1 MEESTLLDS
10 DNTLLTIAL
19 AVSALAFLA
28 LEVAGTVLRLV
39 RRSQVTTGLADIGLR
54 ASAVRKLRMS
64 NPQFAD
70 LIITLRFTAIAT
82 AFAATAG
89 LLSASLSLAWPLVAL
104 GLGMLWATLF
114 LLRPLASGLAL
125 ALSPGMV
132 VNLAVVQ
139 VIVLWPFSP
148 LAKPGQIVQ
157 KYLERGPR
165 PGEGAG
171 IEAQER
177 QEQGPTVEEQ
187 IAEEPLEPFER
198 MMIQAILRLEG
209 KAVREIMVPRV
220 DMDAVNADSTLDQA
234 TERVVESGH
243 SRLPVYKESM
253 DNIVG
258 MLYARDL
265 LKLATDGGV
274 KEWSVQDI
282 ARPCYFVPDSK
293 HIDEL
298 LGEFQSRRMRIAV
311 VVDEYG
317 GVDGIVT
324 LNDVLEEIVG
334 DIQDEFDSG
343 EPTIE
348 QISEGEAMVDARIP
362 VDNFNVTFN
371 STITAEGFDTLGGF
385 LLSQLGKIPVP
396 GDLVGVDELNLEV
409 VSTVGRRI
417 KKVRV
422 SQAPASS
429 ADDSEEAASNKP
441 DEQ

>member
-1 MEESTLLDS
+1 MDSDSTLLV
-10 DNTLLTIAL
+10 IAL

-28 LEVAGTVLRLV
+28 MEAAETVLRLV
-39 RRSQVTTGLADIGLR
+39 RRSQTTAGLSDTGLR
-54 ASAVRKLRMS
+54 ASAVRRLRVS
-64 NPQFAD
+64 TPQYSD
-70 LIITLRFTAIAT
+70 LIATLRFTAIAA

-89 LLSASLSLAWPLVAL
+89 LLSVAQGLGWPFVLL
-104 GLGMLWATLF
+104 GLGLLWATLF
-114 LLRPLASGLAL
+114 LLRPLASSLAMSL
-125 ALSPGMV
+125 PSSMV

-139 VIVLWPFSP
+139 VIALWPFSP
-148 LAKPGQIVQ
+148 LAKLSQAVQ
-157 KYLERGPR
+157 RYLERGTR
-165 PGEGAG
+165 PGEGTGA
-171 IEAQER
+171 EAQER
-177 QEQGPTVEEQ
+177 QEAGPTVEEQ
-187 IAEEPLEPFER
+187 IAEEPLEPLER
-198 MMIQAILRLEG
+198 VMIQAILRLED

-220 DMDAVNADSTLDQA
+220 DVDAVNADSTLEQA

-253 DNIVG
+253 DNVVG

-265 LKLATDGGV
+265 LKVVTNGGA
-274 KEWSVQDI
+274 KGGSVQDI

-298 LGEFQSRRMRIAV
+298 LGEFQSRRMHIAV

-334 DIQDEFDSG
+334 DIQDEFDSS

-348 QISEGEAMVDARIP
+348 QTGDGESMVDARIP
-362 VDNFNVTFN
+362 VDNFNETFN
-371 STITAEGFDTLGGF
+371 STITGEGFDTLGGF

-396 GDLVGVDELNLEV
+396 GDLVGVDGLKLEV
-409 VSTVGRRI
+409 ASTIGRRI

-422 SQAPASS
+422 LQAPGPN
-429 ADDSEEAASNKP
+429 ADDPEKETPSKSSGR
-441 DEQ
+441 

>member
-1 MEESTLLDS
+1 MDS

-28 LEVAGTVLRLV
+28 LEVAGTVLRLD

-265 LKLATDGGV
+265 LKVVMDGGA
-274 KEWSVQDI
+274 KEGSVQDI

-298 LGEFQSRRMRIAV
+298 LGEFQSRRMHIAV

-348 QISEGEAMVDARIP
+348 QTGEGEAMVDARIP
-362 VDNFNVTFN
+362 VDNFNATFN

-396 GDLVGVDELNLEV
+396 GDLVGVEGLKLEI
-409 VSTVGRRI
+409 VSTIGRRI

-422 SQAPASS
+422 LQVPVSS
-429 ADDSEEAASNKP
+429 TGDSEEEAPAKP
-441 DEQ
+441 NGH

>member
-1 MEESTLLDS
+1 
-10 DNTLLTIAL
+10 
-19 AVSALAFLA
+19 
-28 LEVAGTVLRLV
+28 
-39 RRSQVTTGLADIGLR
+39 
-54 ASAVRKLRMS
+54 
-64 NPQFAD
+64 
-70 LIITLRFTAIAT
+70 
-82 AFAATAG
+82 
-89 LLSASLSLAWPLVAL
+89 
-104 GLGMLWATLF
+104 
-114 LLRPLASGLAL
+114 
-125 ALSPGMV
+125 
-132 VNLAVVQ
+132 
-139 VIVLWPFSP
+139 
-148 LAKPGQIVQ
+148 
-157 KYLERGPR
+157 
-165 PGEGAG
+165 
-171 IEAQER
+171 
-177 QEQGPTVEEQ
+177 
-187 IAEEPLEPFER
+187 

-298 LGEFQSRRMRIAV
+298 LGEFQIRRMRIAV